1 VGGDV
6 RDDPARRLNRAGA
19 RARAVRETGFVV
31 ARVDGS
37 VRDLVPNSITAAQG
51 DALADWVEREGA
63 VATVETGLGYG
74 IAALYV
80 CEALL
85 VGGGPDA
92 RHVAVDPYQTT
103 RCASVGLQVLE
114 EAGLDH
120 LLELHEEESE
130 LVLPRFVSEGR
141 RFDLAVV
148 DGNHRFDGVFLDLVY
163 LGRLVRGG
171 GIVFVDDLQLPAVER
186 AVRFCTTNLG
196 WTVEQES
203 RDEPLHNW
211 AVLRTPETPPER
223 RFDDY
228 VEF

>member
-1 VGGDV
+1 
-6 RDDPARRLNRAGA
+6 
-19 RARAVRETGFVV
+19 VV
-31 ARVDGS
+31 ARADGS
-37 VRDLVPNSITAAQG
+37 VRNFAPNSITVAQG
-51 DALADWVEREGA
+51 QALAGWVEREGA

-74 IAALYV
+74 ISALFV

-85 VGGGPDA
+85 AGGGRDP
-92 RHVAVDPYQTT
+92 RHVAIDPYQTT
-103 RCASVGLQVLE
+103 RCASVGVQVLE

-130 LVLPRFVSEGR
+130 LVLPRFASEGR

-163 LGRLVRGG
+163 LGRLVPG

-186 AVRFCTTNLG
+186 AVRFCTSNLG
-196 WTVEQES
+196 WTVELAS

-211 AVLRTPETPPER
+211 VVLRTPKTPVER

-228 VEF
+228 VDF